1 MYVYLTVVNEEF
13 FLIQLF
19 CLHSSF
25 KLYINNC
32 PSSSSD
38 TQVLADHIEKTKYI
52 YYLYLLY
59 PQQLFFGE
67 VAGYVRSKL
76 LNIKLAVIWEIT
88 TVTKTVSSKMHA
100 GFLYSLIIQV
110 LYTQNAK
117 IPTFSWLRF
126 QGSKVKYTLLYE
138 NDKIVNGSA
147 KNLSQI

>member
-1 MYVYLTVVNEEF
+1 VYLTVVNDYNNF

-38 TQVLADHIEKTKYI
+38 TQVPADHIEKTKYI

-59 PQQLFFGE
+59 PQQLFFGK

-76 LNIKLAVIWEIT
+76 LNIKLAVIWDIT
-88 TVTKTVSSKMHA
+88 TVTKTVSSQMHA

-117 IPTFSWLRF
+117 IPTFS
-126 QGSKVKYTLLYE
+126 
-138 NDKIVNGSA
+138 
-147 KNLSQI
+147 